1 VHYAGRKLGDNLVA
15 SNGVFVYEAPGES
28 EVRAH
33 TNLPFLA
40 SNGVRFIE
48 NLDAILVTT

>member
-40 SNGVRFIE
+40 SNGVCK
-48 NLDAILVTT
+48 VQS